1 MYLGRLFAKADQL
14 QPDLLGCERTMC
26 RMIAIVGDPPLE
38 KSDLLLKFR
47 CLSAC
52 GNVRTGASFGH
63 EHGWGI
69 LSYRDNSPKY
79 LGRSTEPAWK
89 SPEYMV
95 ACEKVTNTDRIV
107 LAHLRKA
114 SSGTISLENTQPLV
128 SGKWSFGHNGTV
140 YSPAFNTGTV
150 QSDSR
155 TVLDRLVRAI
165 DKSGPMPIERVIAK
179 NVQRI
184 REDILRDPDRKGRTY
199 SSLTFMLSNGESLYV
214 LRDFTEEEDYYTMY
228 YYVVPNG
235 AVFCQE
241 KIWSAP
247 WKPLENRKL
256 ATVNQEGRVLIDAC
270 E

>member
-1 MYLGRLFAKADQL
+1 
-14 QPDLLGCERTMC
+14 
-26 RMIAIVGDPPLE
+26 
-38 KSDLLLKFR
+38 
-47 CLSAC
+47 
-52 GNVRTGASFGH
+52 
-63 EHGWGI
+63 
-69 LSYRDNSPKY
+69 
-79 LGRSTEPAWK
+79 
-89 SPEYMV
+89 MV

-114 SSGTISLENTQPLV
+114 SSGTISLENTQPHI